1 MDVSG
6 ITKKVNTA
14 ISNVKINLNNK
25 WTNLKNLKSIKNT
38 NLPINYSYN
47 NKGQHIPL
55 SSIGEYIDEC
65 TNLSNNSRDSTLV
78 SKDNTPDA
86 VSKGNTPDAVS
97 KGNTP
102 DTVSKDNTPDA
113 VSKDNTP
120 DTVSKDNTPDAVSKD
135 NYSNVVSNNFNNEEV
150 TKQGNNLIKFD
161 ELAEGLQKLFSDDND
176 ILNENVSID
185 HNTDNKQNKTIE
197 REENKLSDSIP
208 NLEKKENKLPDRIP
222 NLEKE
227 ENKLPNWITNSGK
240 EVLNTNQK
248 LYFKTEKTRS
258 FKNLLISFISPFK
271 FINRSLLPVKINFKN
286 KDVNKALSEFKF
298 DNALNGKDVFSD
310 FSNKL
315 NNLNKTFTDNVNQ
328 IITKKINN
336 HKKIDAMI
344 KYQTLEKALECK
356 LINDIKLIKDEL
368 KADLA
373 KNKFQENYSDLPN
386 KIVNEL
392 NSISNSNIDEL
403 FSSNTIDDLKNL
415 IIKEKVNSH
424 DKDVKLGG
432 FFDNIFDSIFNEK
445 NKLAMNQNF
454 DGNLNDAKKEL
465 SLNITKELFNY
476 LSKNEKF
483 IGEEESLSK
492 VDNLIRM
499 VSKDIYKNM
508 GEPTEKIINS
518 LNNSFYENIKKNDNG
533 NNLFSRLFKNSSNNI
548 NYKWAQDAIIL
559 LISYETFENK
569 KNVITDYYNQG
580 VVGKGGGWYY

>member
-1 MDVSG
+1 MS
-6 ITKKVNTA
+6 ISEIKREINTN
-14 ISNVKINLNNK
+14 ISNLNTNVNEK
-25 WTNLKNLKSIKNT
+25 WTNLKNLKSIENT
-38 NLPINYSYN
+38 NLSINYSYN
-47 NKGQHIPL
+47 NKDKHIPL

-65 TNLSNNSRDSTLV
+65 SNLLSKTRKSILFFTSNNDHV
-78 SKDNTPDA
+78 E
-86 VSKGNTPDAVS
+86 
-97 KGNTP
+97 
-102 DTVSKDNTPDA
+102 
-113 VSKDNTP
+113 
-120 DTVSKDNTPDAVSKD
+120 
-135 NYSNVVSNNFNNEEV
+135 SNKLNIKEA
-150 TKQGNNLIKFD
+150 TKQENNLIKFD
-161 ELAEGLQKLFSDDND
+161 ELAEELQKLFNDDND

-208 NLEKKENKLPDRIP
+208 NLEKKENKLPDSIP

-336 HKKIDAMI
+336 HKKIDIMI

-403 FSSNTIDDLKNL
+403 FSYNTIDDLKNL
-415 IIKEKVNSH
+415 VKEKVNSH
-424 DKDVKLGG
+424 DKDVKIGG

-548 NYKWAQDAIIL
+548 NYKWAQDGCYCFI
-559 LISYETFENK
+559 N
-569 KNVITDYYNQG
+569 
-580 VVGKGGGWYY
+580 

>member
-1 MDVSG
+1 MS
-6 ITKKVNTA
+6 ISEIKREINTNISKLNTNVNE
-14 ISNVKINLNNK
+14 K
-25 WTNLKNLKSIKNT
+25 WTNLKNLKSIENT

-47 NKGQHIPL
+47 NKDKHIPL

-65 TNLSNNSRDSTLV
+65 SNLLSKTRKSILFFTSNNDHV
-78 SKDNTPDA
+78 E
-86 VSKGNTPDAVS
+86 
-97 KGNTP
+97 
-102 DTVSKDNTPDA
+102 
-113 VSKDNTP
+113 
-120 DTVSKDNTPDAVSKD
+120 
-135 NYSNVVSNNFNNEEV
+135 SNKLNIKEA
-150 TKQGNNLIKFD
+150 TKQENNLIKFD
-161 ELAEGLQKLFSDDND
+161 ELAEELQKLFNDDND

-208 NLEKKENKLPDRIP
+208 NLEKKENKLPDSIP

-356 LINDIKLIKDEL
+356 LINDIKLIKNEL
-368 KADLA
+368 KVDLA

-403 FSSNTIDDLKNL
+403 FSYNTIDDLKNL
-415 IIKEKVNSH
+415 VKEKVNSH

-548 NYKWAQDAIIL
+548 NYKWAQDAIVL

-569 KNVITDYYNQG
+569 KNVTTDYYNQG
-580 VVGKGGGWYY
+580 VVKEGGNGTINTQNTVVENKLKGIFSRLGLSIDDLDKSKDEVLRKYFSNYFEHI

>member
-14 ISNVKINLNNK
+14 ISNVNINLNNK
-25 WTNLKNLKSIKNT
+25 WTNLKKLKFIKNT
-38 NLPINYSYN
+38 NLSIKYSYNNNN

-55 SSIGEYIDEC
+55 PSIDEYIKTC
-65 TNLSNNSRDSTLV
+65 ANLLNNSRDSTLV

-86 VSKGNTPDAVS
+86 VF
-97 KGNTP
+97 
-102 DTVSKDNTPDA
+102 
-113 VSKDNTP
+113 
-120 DTVSKDNTPDAVSKD
+120 KD

-150 TKQGNNLIKFD
+150 TKQGNNFIELDDLIK
-161 ELAEGLQKLFSDDND
+161 ELQKLASDSDND
-176 ILNENVSID
+176 ILNENVSVD
-185 HNTDNKQNKTIE
+185 HNTDNTQNKTIE
-197 REENKLSDSIP
+197 REENKLSESIP
-208 NLEKKENKLPDRIP
+208 NLEKKENKLPD
-222 NLEKE
+222 
-227 ENKLPNWITNSGK
+227 WITNSGK
-240 EVLNTNQK
+240 KELNTNQK

-258 FKNLLISFISPFK
+258 FKNLLIFFISPFK
-271 FINRSLLPVKINFKN
+271 FINRSLLPVRINLQN
-286 KDVNKALSEFKF
+286 KGVNKALQEFKF
-298 DNALNGKDVFSD
+298 DNALNNKEVFEK

-315 NNLNKTFTDNVNQ
+315 NFLNQTFTDNVNQ
-328 IITKKINN
+328 VITKKTNSNN
-336 HKKIDAMI
+336 KIDTMI

-392 NSISNSNIDEL
+392 NSISDSNIDEL
-403 FSSNTIDDLKNL
+403 FSSNKIDDIKKL
-415 IIKEKVNSH
+415 IKEKVNSH
-424 DKDVKLGG
+424 DNGVKLGA
-432 FFDNIFDSIFNEK
+432 FFDNIVDSIFNEK
-445 NKLAMNQNF
+445 NKLEIIQNSH
-454 DGNLNDAKKEL
+454 GNFEDAKKEL

-476 LSKNEKF
+476 LSKDEEF
-483 IGEEESLSK
+483 IGEEKSISK

-569 KNVITDYYNQG
+569 KNVTTDYYNQG
-580 VVGKGGGWYY
+580 VVTKGGSGTINTQSTVIENKLKGIFSRLGLSIDDLDKSKDEVLRKYFSNYFEHI

>member
-1 MDVSG
+1 MDISK
-6 ITKKVNTA
+6 ITSEFNA
-14 ISNVKINLNNK
+14 NISNVKTKLNKKWINLK
-25 WTNLKNLKSIKNT
+25 SLKSIKNT
-38 NLPINYSYN
+38 NLTINYSYN

-55 SSIGEYIDEC
+55 LPIFEYIDAC
-65 TNLSNNSRDSTLV
+65 TNLLNKTRESQLV
-78 SKDNTPDA
+78 SKE
-86 VSKGNTPDAVS
+86 
-97 KGNTP
+97 
-102 DTVSKDNTPDA
+102 
-113 VSKDNTP
+113 
-120 DTVSKDNTPDAVSKD
+120 
-135 NYSNVVSNNFNNEEV
+135 SNLS
-150 TKQGNNLIKFD
+150 KFD
-161 ELAEGLQKLFSDDND
+161 DLAKELQELAN
-176 ILNENVSID
+176 
-185 HNTDNKQNKTIE
+185 DNKEEQPIE
-197 REENKLSDSIP
+197 
-208 NLEKKENKLPDRIP
+208 
-222 NLEKE
+222 E

-240 EVLNTNQK
+240 EALNTNQK
-248 LYFKTEKTRS
+248 IYFKTEKTRS

-298 DNALNGKDVFSD
+298 DNALNGKDVFRD

-336 HKKIDAMI
+336 HKKIDVMI

-356 LINDIKLIKDEL
+356 LINDIKLIKNEL

-373 KNKFQENYSDLPN
+373 KNKFQENYYDLPDN
-386 KIVNEL
+386 IVSKL
-392 NSISNSNIDEL
+392 NFIVISNIDEL

-415 IIKEKVNSH
+415 IKEKVKFH
-424 DKDVKLGG
+424 DKDVKLGEG
-432 FFDNIFDSIFNEK
+432 VDNIFDSIFNEK

-465 SLNITKELFNY
+465 SLNITKALFNY

-508 GEPTEKIINS
+508 WEPTEKIINS

-533 NNLFSRLFKNSSNNI
+533 NNLFYRLFKNSSNNI
-548 NYKWAQDAIIL
+548 NYKWAQDAIVL

-569 KNVITDYYNQG
+569 KM
-580 VVGKGGGWYY
+580 

>member
-1 MDVSG
+1 TS
-6 ITKKVNTA
+6 
-14 ISNVKINLNNK
+14 
-25 WTNLKNLKSIKNT
+25 
-38 NLPINYSYN
+38 
-47 NKGQHIPL
+47 
-55 SSIGEYIDEC
+55 
-65 TNLSNNSRDSTLV
+65 
-78 SKDNTPDA
+78 DA
-86 VSKGNTPDAVS
+86 VF
-97 KGNTP
+97 
-102 DTVSKDNTPDA
+102 
-113 VSKDNTP
+113 
-120 DTVSKDNTPDAVSKD
+120 KDNTPDAVSKD

-150 TKQGNNLIKFD
+150 TKQENNLI
-161 ELAEGLQKLFSDDND
+161 ELDDLIKELQKLASDSDND

-208 NLEKKENKLPDRIP
+208 NLEKKENKLPDSIP

-248 LYFKTEKTRS
+248 LYFKTAKTRN

-356 LINDIKLIKDEL
+356 LINDIKLIKNEL
-368 KADLA
+368 KVDLA
-373 KNKFQENYSDLPN
+373 KNKFQENYSDLPD

-392 NSISNSNIDEL
+392 NFIVDSNIDEL

-415 IIKEKVNSH
+415 IKEKVNSH

-580 VVGKGGGWYY
+580 VVAKGGDGTINTQSTVIENKLKGIFSRLGLSIDDLDKSKDEVLRKYFSNYFEHI